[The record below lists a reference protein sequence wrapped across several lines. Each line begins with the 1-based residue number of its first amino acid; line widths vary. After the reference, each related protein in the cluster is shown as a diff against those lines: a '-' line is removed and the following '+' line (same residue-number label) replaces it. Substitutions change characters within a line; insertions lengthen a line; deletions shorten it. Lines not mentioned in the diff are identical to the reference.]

1 MAGLRQS
8 GGTSG
13 NLRMNNMRN
22 RIKLGGTSNAD
33 SNSDAASLR
42 MELIHNNAT
51 AMMEQ
56 FEEVEKTKF
65 ESKYVQD
72 ILLGQ
77 GMHASVYKCFKIEDV
92 DRNSPL
98 AVKISKEDDEEK
110 KQASINEFKMT
121 NNLDHSNVVKSIEI
135 FENNFTG
142 EIHQIM
148 EYVEG

>member
-1 MAGLRQS
+1 
-8 GGTSG
+8 
-13 NLRMNNMRN
+13 MRN

-42 MELIHNNAT
+42 MDFIRNNANI
-51 AMMEQ
+51 MQEQ
-56 FEEVEKTKF
+56 FDEVEKTKF
-65 ESKYVQD
+65 ASKYVQAN
-72 ILLGQ
+72 LLGQ

-92 DRNSPL
+92 DKSTPY

-121 NNLDHSNVVKSIEI
+121 NKLDHSNVVKSIEL

-142 EIHQIM
+142 EIH
-148 EYVEG
+148 